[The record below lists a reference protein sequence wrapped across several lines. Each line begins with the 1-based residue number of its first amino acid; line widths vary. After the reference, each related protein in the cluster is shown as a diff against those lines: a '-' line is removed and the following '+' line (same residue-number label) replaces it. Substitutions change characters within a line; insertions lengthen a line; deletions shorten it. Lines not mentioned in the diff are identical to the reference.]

1 MKFSADKIL
10 REWSWRVGNGMPD
23 VSNDSHMTTLMEVL
37 YEQNFSY
44 KFIKELV
51 ANLSETGEDQ
61 QLTTKT
67 FQEFCVDVGKIISSE
82 GILVES
88 SVWDKPAG
96 TEQLAGAQTFNVWK
110 DAPKGP
116 YTVVAKT
123 SDAIDVDL
131 SPGEANPKI
140 AYISAGGKTY
150 KISGAKTKMSK
161 LFKNAAKK
169 SSPFKIS
176 WGEKE
181 LESAA
186 CTGLYFDPTSYYT
199 KIMTPDA
206 QQSDVEGAIG
216 AFKKALSK
224 SGEYAGASGLSA
236 IEGIPDVIR
245 ALELAYGV
253 HVFASKHSCKA
264 SNGYEFIHKSVGKYY
279 NAGYENKN
287 LDTSG
292 FKDNTADTI
301 IVKGGV
307 QALITAMKSEKIE
320 FNSSGKCKT
329 ESGIEFYQV
338 SNKLKKGGAQL
349 GRIQKS
355 FADMYGLKEPM
366 DTWKVYLRKEI
377 TEHGEKGF
385 LLNEGLADYFRQ
397 GLKYIKDNFTTLLDK
412 AKNKIA
418 QFSSSVL
425 SSLTF
430 SMNKPSPSLES
441 FMKKEF
447 NKAPVELKEAK
458 SKARYSYGAYAEMV
472 ARAALNGNKS
482 YSNDLLNKAQQQ
494 WSILEKLIKV
504 PNDGIYSTKISAGP
518 TDYSP
523 KDIKDGAN
531 YIIKLMINFTAYE
544 HLTKMLA
551 SSKGEIK
558 NVTTVLE
565 EFVELEKEMYF
576 GKTDLPMFKVYGAG
590 IEGTAWEYLK
600 SGKEFREDKLKAM
613 NMTDAVKDGKFVPG
627 VIVESSVQSGKGYTA
642 VKMWILHSITEKGT
656 KYTQVD
662 LRSGSRD
669 TFSFSVSG
677 GSVMEGSKVLGKI

>member
-1 MKFSADKIL
+1 
-10 REWSWRVGNGMPD
+10 MPD

-51 ANLSETGEDQ
+51 ANLSEDSRDQ
-61 QLTTKT
+61 QQPEQLTEKT
-67 FQEFCVDVGKIISSE
+67 FQEFCVEVGRIISSE

-88 SVWDKPAG
+88 SVWDKPVG
-96 TEQLAGAQTFNVWK
+96 TEQLAGAQTFKIWK

-116 YTVVAKT
+116 YTVVKKT
-123 SDAIDVDL
+123 ADAVDVDL
-131 SPGEANPKI
+131 SPGESNPKI

-150 KISGAKTKMSK
+150 KISGAQTKMST
-161 LFKNAAKK
+161 LFKNATKNT
-169 SSPFKIS
+169 SPFKIT

-245 ALELAYGV
+245 ALELANGV
-253 HVFASKHSCKA
+253 HVFATAHNCKGW
-264 SNGYEFIHKSVGKYY
+264 NFIHSSIDSYY
-279 NAGYENKN
+279 RAGYENKN
-287 LDTSG
+287 LDTTG

-301 IVKGGV
+301 IVKGEA

-349 GRIQKS
+349 GRIQVA
-355 FADMYGLKEPM
+355 FAKKYGLKEPM
-366 DTWKVYLRKEI
+366 DTWKVYLQKEI
-377 TEHGEKGF
+377 TEHDGKGF
-385 LLNEGLADYFRQ
+385 LLNEGLADYFKQ
-397 GLKYIKDNFTTLLDK
+397 GLKYIKDTFSTLLDK

-430 SMNKPSPSLES
+430 TMNKPSSSLES

-458 SKARYSYGAYAEMV
+458 SKARYSYAAYAEMV
-472 ARAALNGNKS
+472 ARAALNNNKS
-482 YSNDLLNKAQQQ
+482 YSNNLLNKAQQQ

-518 TDYSP
+518 TDYTP

-565 EFVELEKEMYF
+565 EFVDLEKEMYF
-576 GKTDLPMFKVYGAG
+576 GKTDLPMFKVYGAD
-590 IEGTAWEYLK
+590 IKGTAWEYLK

-627 VIVESSVQSGKGYTA
+627 VIVESSVQSGKGHTS

-662 LRSGSRD
+662 LRSGRND

-677 GSVMEGSKVLGKI
+677 TNIVEGSKVLGKI